1 MKKLFIVFVIF
12 VSFYAKAQVTPGG
25 KFDTIFDK
33 EGQKYALLDLAINP
47 LLGSTSANAKPPATS
62 SCSAG
67 YFDLYFS
74 NASIFSGPNGP
85 NYKNIVCTVFNDISN
100 FLISPLSASTNTT
113 KVNIFVDETLTP
125 GLGGTGSSFYVMPIF
140 PSSPNPGLATNAIFK
155 TITSGQDA
163 YSGVVSSIFTG
174 NGFYHGQIN
183 LGQTINW
190 NFNLGTSIVP
200 SGQIDLYTV
209 ILHEALH
216 ACGFASLMDFNG
228 VSRFGVNNNYYDR
241 YDMFL
246 HNSASFPLLTTT
258 APTNSITNLIY
269 SGPVTQINP
278 GNCVVSGNSNI
289 TACPQAARFIGNS
302 INVGVYT
309 PNCYE
314 SGSSLSHFEELCSV
328 PASFNGTCPV
338 VPPGSNNDLYYVM
351 SNANSAGNCSAKRYP
366 KEEERIALCN
376 IGYNVNSNYTSIA
389 VGGNY
394 TYTNNTCNPLQIF
407 GVNDGYINGSYTYTG
422 TTTINIPISAVLGND
437 SPNTGLT
444 ANGLSFVYNMPGL
457 SLSVTGGSI
466 SIINTSGYCGSILL
480 QYVPTNSSG
489 QMGNVTYIYANF
501 ICSTTCNVGMCD
513 IVQNGGF
520 ESLVTN
526 TCSPFPLAGT
536 MPQLINCWD
545 RGGVFS
551 NSPDIFNSS
560 SLACPIQN
568 QYNIGH
574 PNCIATFGLN
584 STYNGNNN
592 TIALGLVQNEFIKNK
607 LSTPL
612 VPTNTY
618 VVSGWVY
625 LPKGQPWSPFNA
637 TGDVVLSIASAQ
649 SFSNAINAPSYP
661 FYPTPYQS
669 IANFTVPFSSVNN
682 WQFFTTTF
690 VFNSLGNV
698 SHDCIILGIDLAAT
712 ASTPNPP
719 VSNPYIIVDDISIL
733 PINSYIPLNLPNAI
747 CAQNSYTNLSQY
759 LGTNAPFTGSF
770 FGTGL
775 TQPSPGQFDFNNPP
789 ILPFGTYNLTHTYT
803 INSGC
808 SSTVNTL
815 AYVSGVST
823 QTNATTCSSGNY
835 TLNATAFA
843 PGTTFN
849 WQPGGATTSSIAVNV
864 TNTTIFTLT
873 ASNGSCTAQYTTAIN
888 IPTLSISPVP
898 PICINSSSGFLQ
910 TYLSAVTPTTGAFL
924 GPNLINGNCGG
935 NICSYIDLAITPQP
949 APGVYT
955 YSYVVPTNTS
965 IGIFCTKTI
974 TYNVTYLPP
983 FTTSISAL
991 PTGTNCFTS
1000 GQTYTLVA
1008 NPNPLGSINYTW
1020 FPGGNTTSSIVI
1032 TPTTNV
1038 VYTVF
1043 TDNGF
1048 CSASATLAVNPNPPI
1063 TFTNLPTNW
1072 CTYQTYY
1079 MEDYLAAGTPTGG
1092 TWSGTNMGT
1101 FYQNQIFGGTNIDVN
1116 PVLTSLG
1123 TQTVT
1128 YCYTSPTNSLCN
1140 VCNQFTVNINQGFQ
1154 LNASGSAV
1162 LCANISTLQTNI
1174 GVAVTFTGTGNPLP
1188 ISYSWTPSGLTTAS
1202 INVTP
1207 AVNTT
1212 YTCIA
1217 TSVAGCTAINTVSVS
1232 VSNSCCISNN
1242 YISGSTIGAPGATT
1256 TINGFYALNQNVT
1269 LDGLVYLSGEFAI
1282 APNVKITVAPN
1293 ATLQTAGIADAP
1305 GLHLYACSDMW
1316 TGIEIT
1322 NTGKLFM
1329 NTGGDLIE
1337 DAIVAVRSN
1346 GSTTTNTL
1354 TPDITIVGAAFNRN
1368 RTGVSIENY
1377 TQPVNPA
1384 PFIIENSVFTCRDL
1398 AITPGTGTWPFAIN
1412 LNAVGGSTNALSS
1425 PYLVGGYTPVNLKAP
1440 FANIPC
1446 YAGVYVEN
1454 SGTIANP
1461 VVSPSVT
1468 SVLIGN
1474 KTATGNGLFN
1484 LFDNLMFGI
1493 FGEGSNIESQNNT
1506 FQNSRRVILCT
1517 PRCRIRGGYGIYAKS
1532 NYVTYS
1538 NNVLNCTHPSLASN
1552 NGRINKF
1559 YDCYIGIGA
1568 DYMYNVDVQYADFRS
1583 NQYTSPPSPLNIT
1596 GFVGVQIITN
1606 KVKAYKVSFNLMQN
1620 IYNGIAAN
1628 LSPYFMAL
1636 PGVPA
1641 YGLYLGQ
1648 VSINSNTIVPKLA
1661 ATTAAGVPRVYHAIY
1676 AGNSFFSGASTY
1688 TESLA
1693 DFRIQK
1699 NTLGNVWRGVQ
1710 VIGFN
1715 FGGYVATVAQ
1725 NSINMVV
1732 DPNTQP
1738 QYGVYSAAN
1747 YANAINTNSISGFNI
1762 TNTLVAGVYASM
1774 NSGPS
1779 NTATALNSIRCN
1791 TLTNM
1796 FIGFDFESYNGAS
1809 IWRNNDMQT
1818 LRRGLYIGNNG
1829 AIGQQGTA
1837 TAASDNR
1844 WLGSW
1849 TGRFATFTDNS
1860 SAINSKLFTQSTAI
1874 FNPFF
1879 YPNSGNPVFTSYSL
1893 TMGAIVTG
1901 AIPNLFNCT
1910 TGTGG
1915 GGGGGGG
1922 GGSNAS
1928 QREALL
1934 TDLASDNLTFTLN
1947 PSETREIVKNSVFTD
1962 MEIEPPLATVN
1973 STLSTFSATNNSP
1986 ATFGKYKTIE
1996 QKLSSGQ
2003 LALAQ
2008 SIIAAFS
2015 PTTNIENNYKTFY
2028 TLQRAYLQ
2036 NQDLT
2041 LLENIQ
2047 LLLLAY
2053 QCPFTD
2059 GQVVYNARALYNLV
2073 NQTILVYND
2082 NNCSSKGFS
2091 FRELNDSATSNTPEQ
2106 EELLQQLIVNE
2117 KVSKEKFKYANEYVL
2132 FPNPAY
2138 NEFSIFTNQQQENL
2152 QVTITDVN
2160 GKVLISKKLAT
2171 ENYSTKFNFNLING
2185 IYFVNI
2191 LNEQREKTVKK
2202 LVVTH

>member
-1 MKKLFIVFVIF
+1 VYSYSGLILSETASDILICNTTTTN
-12 VSFYAKAQVTPGG
+12 YCGN
-25 KFDTIFDK
+25 ILI
-33 EGQKYALLDLAINP
+33 KYIP
-47 LLGSTSANAKPPATS
+47 K
-62 SCSAG
+62 
-67 YFDLYFS
+67 
-74 NASIFSGPNGP
+74 
-85 NYKNIVCTVFNDISN
+85 DIS
-100 FLISPLSASTNTT
+100 S
-113 KVNIFVDETLTP
+113 
-125 GLGGTGSSFYVMPIF
+125 
-140 PSSPNPGLATNAIFK
+140 
-155 TITSGQDA
+155 
-163 YSGVVSSIFTG
+163 
-174 NGFYHGQIN
+174 
-183 LGQTINW
+183 
-190 NFNLGTSIVP
+190 
-200 SGQIDLYTV
+200 
-209 ILHEALH
+209 
-216 ACGFASLMDFNG
+216 
-228 VSRFGVNNNYYDR
+228 
-241 YDMFL
+241 
-246 HNSASFPLLTTT
+246 
-258 APTNSITNLIY
+258 
-269 SGPVTQINP
+269 
-278 GNCVVSGNSNI
+278 
-289 TACPQAARFIGNS
+289 
-302 INVGVYT
+302 
-309 PNCYE
+309 
-314 SGSSLSHFEELCSV
+314 
-328 PASFNGTCPV
+328 
-338 VPPGSNNDLYYVM
+338 
-351 SNANSAGNCSAKRYP
+351 
-366 KEEERIALCN
+366 
-376 IGYNVNSNYTSIA
+376 SNY
-389 VGGNY
+389 
-394 TYTNNTCNPLQIF
+394 
-407 GVNDGYINGSYTYTG
+407 
-422 TTTINIPISAVLGND
+422 
-437 SPNTGLT
+437 
-444 ANGLSFVYNMPGL
+444 
-457 SLSVTGGSI
+457 
-466 SIINTSGYCGSILL
+466 
-480 QYVPTNSSG
+480 
-489 QMGNVTYIYANF
+489 GNVTYVTVFAPCTNCNVNNSCEIVSNGDFESIPSNTTCAGMNNWTTYVPCWKNYHGSCDLYDRFCNVSAGSLQVGNPACGNCTNLNSKETHNGTPNDRHMGQLIVINNNTSTSEVYANSLNSPLIPGVSYKLSF
-501 ICSTTCNVGMCD
+501 WSAIKTAPLNLFPGQFVYSFATL
-513 IVQNGGF
+513 QNLN
-520 ESLVTN
+520 S
-526 TCSPFPLAGT
+526 
-536 MPQLINCWD
+536 
-545 RGGVFS
+545 VFS
-551 NSPDIFNSS
+551 VIGNPSLGTQNTILSFTMNYVPEVWSLNTGTFTFNSS
-560 SLACPIQN
+560 GSLPHNALLM
-568 QYNIGH
+568 G
-574 PNCIATFGLN
+574 PN
-584 STYNGNNN
+584 
-592 TIALGLVQNEFIKNK
+592 
-607 LSTPL
+607 
-612 VPTNTY
+612 
-618 VVSGWVY
+618 
-625 LPKGQPWSPFNA
+625 
-637 TGDVVLSIASAQ
+637 D
-649 SFSNAINAPSYP
+649 
-661 FYPTPYQS
+661 
-669 IANFTVPFSSVNN
+669 IANNFMNNHPFTATSNLLFDDVNIIPLSNQPFQLPSSVC
-682 WQFFTTTF
+682 T
-690 VFNSLGNV
+690 S
-698 SHDCIILGIDLAAT
+698 
-712 ASTPNPP
+712 
-719 VSNPYIIVDDISIL
+719 
-733 PINSYIPLNLPNAI
+733 
-747 CAQNSYTNLSQY
+747 NSYTDLSQY
-759 LGTNAPFTGSF
+759 VAPVNPTFSGIGVTNNAGVFA
-770 FGTGL
+770 
-775 TQPSPGQFDFNNPP
+775 FNNPP
-789 ILPFGTYNLTHTYT
+789 TLPLGIYPITCTYT
-803 INSGC
+803 NSIGC
-808 SSTVNTL
+808 VITDFDN
-815 AYVSGVST
+815 AYVSGIT
-823 QTNATTCSSGNY
+823 TNTNATTCSSGNY

-898 PICINSSSGFLQ
+898 PVCINSSSGFLQ

-974 TYNVTYLPP
+974 TFNVTYLPP

-1008 NPNPLGSINYTW
+1008 NPNPLGSVNYTW

-1128 YCYTSPTNSLCN
+1128 YCYTSPTNNLCN

-1174 GVAVTFTGTGNPLP
+1174 GVAVTFTGTGNPFP

-1212 YTCIA
+1212 YTCVA

-1583 NQYTSPPSPLNIT
+1583 NQYTSPPSPLNTT

-1648 VSINSNTIVPKLA
+1648 ASINSNTIVPKLA
-1661 ATTAAGVPRVYHAIY
+1661 ATTSAGVPRVYHAIY
-1676 AGNSFFSGASTY
+1676 AANSLFSGASTY

-1738 QYGVYSAAN
+1738 QYGIYSAAN
-1747 YANAINTNSISGFNI
+1747 YANAINSNRITGFNI

-1809 IWRNNDMQT
+1809 IWRNNNMQN
-1818 LRRGLYIGNNG
+1818 LRRGLYLGNNG
-1829 AIGQQGTA
+1829 IIGQQGTS
-1837 TAASDNR
+1837 TAPSDNR
-1844 WLGSW
+1844 WLGTWGS
-1849 TGRFATFTDNS
+1849 GNFNTFTDAS
-1860 SAINSKLFTQSTAI
+1860 FPINSILYNRNVATYVPT
-1874 FNPFF
+1874 FNS
-1879 YPNSGNPVFTSYSL
+1879 NSVLNPAQVYGIGNGLVNN
-1893 TMGAIVTG
+1893 A
-1901 AIPNLFNCT
+1901 
-1910 TGTGG
+1910 TGTNLGCATAPPGG
-1915 GGGGGGG
+1915 GGCPTC
-1922 GGSNAS
+1922 
-1928 QREALL
+1928 REALL
-1934 TDLASDNLTFTLN
+1934 TDIAADNVTYSVNLAATKEINKNL
-1947 PSETREIVKNSVFTD
+1947 VFTD
-1962 MEIEPPLATVN
+1962 ITVEPALTAVN
-1973 STLSTFSATNNSP
+1973 ATLSTFNTTNNAP
-1986 ATFGKYKTIE
+1986 ATFGKYKNIE
-1996 QKLSSGQ
+1996 QKLSTGQ

-2008 SIIAAFS
+2008 SLIAAFS

-2041 LLENIQ
+2041 MLQNIQ

-2073 NQTILVYND
+2073 NQTAIVYND
-2082 NNCSSKGFS
+2082 FNCNALGFS
-2091 FRELNDSATSNTPEQ
+2091 FGRTASDSVKLSNDDESI
-2106 EELLQQLIVNE
+2106 LMQLEVLE
-2117 KVSKEKFKYANEYVL
+2117 KQSVEKFKPFEKYTLY
-2132 FPNPAY
+2132 PNPA
-2138 NEFSIFTNQQQENL
+2138 TNYVTIVSNTNTENVHI
-2152 QVTITDVN
+2152 QITDVN
-2160 GKVLISKKLAT
+2160 GKILISGAKAIL
-2171 ENYSTKFNFNLING
+2171 NFETSLQLNLISG

-2191 LNEQREKTVKK
+2191 TNDNGNKEVKK
-2202 LVVTH
+2202 LVIVK